1 MAGIDIMG
9 GLNKAF
15 LATVGAV
22 AITAVEGDGCRGA
35 LA

>member
-22 AITAVEGDGCRGA
+22 AIKIGRAHV
-35 LA
+35 